1 MVTPYD
7 WQEAIGHRAQFIE
20 SRLIAGVPVLA
31 LSIEEGI
38 VAATFHR
45 QSAKIYEVYDR
56 LMYAGIGQ
64 QSDVESLRVAA
75 IDFAHREGFQRSEQD
90 VTIQRIVTAMSQPIK
105 DSFANFS
112 SAPWIARA
120 LFMEI
125 NSTREEDKYYCIDYD
140 GDYCTDRLRSCLAGT
155 QELSDAL
162 EAQMSELDGSTLTAT
177 DAVEKLRQVL
187 QKALDEAAE
196 PDSAPG
202 EQLQFEAVLLSRD
215 DVGDRRLIRLT
226 QVGN

>member
-7 WQEAIGHRAQFIE
+7 WQEAIGHRAQFVE

-45 QSAKIYEVYDR
+45 QSSKIYEVYDR

-90 VTIQRIVTAMSQPIK
+90 VSIQRIVTAMSQPIK
-105 DSFANFS
+105 DAFANFS
-112 SAPWIARA
+112 SAPWIAKA

-125 NSTREEDKYYCIDYD
+125 NASREEDKYYCIDYD

-162 EAQMSELDGSTLTAT
+162 EVQMSELDGSSLTAS
-177 DAVEKLRQVL
+177 DAAEKLRQIL

-196 PDSAPG
+196 PDGGVAD
-202 EQLQFEAVLLSRD
+202 QLQFEAVLLSRD
-215 DVGDRRLIRLT
+215 NVGDRRFVRLT
-226 QVGN
+226 RDGS

>member
-20 SRLIAGVPVLA
+20 SRLVAGVPVVA
-31 LSIEEGI
+31 ISIDEGI

-45 QSAKIYEVYDR
+45 QSSKLYEVYDR

-105 DSFANFS
+105 DAFANFS
-112 SAPWIARA
+112 SAPWVGRA
-120 LFMEI
+120 LFMEV
-125 NSTREEDKYYCIDYD
+125 NESREKDRYYCIDYD
-140 GDYCTDRLRSCLAGT
+140 GDYCTDHLRSCLAGV
-155 QELSDAL
+155 QELSDAV
-162 EAQMSELDGSTLTAT
+162 EAQLSELDGSTLSVKQ
-177 DAVEKLRQVL
+177 AVSGLRKIL
-187 QKALDEAAE
+187 KKAMDDFEENEGGGPDE
-196 PDSAPG
+196 
-202 EQLQFEAVLLSRD
+202 LRYEAVLLSRHRS
-215 DVGDRRLIRLT
+215 GDRRFERL
-226 QVGN
+226 VDGEL